1 MTTLEQEKQ
10 LTKGAELAMA
20 RQYEEALEI
29 LEDLADQGVD
39 VVLLWRK
46 LSYVQSQLCN
56 YAAARD
62 AIERALLLEPDD
74 PGNWLSLSR
83 HCLELEL
90 KADALDAGRQMVAVC
105 ERQNNTYYMDVAYFI
120 LAETALRGGCYS
132 EAISAC
138 QKLAP
143 DFYYWIGEDVRKI
156 ADIKKEAEAAIEVG

>member
-1 MTTLEQEKQ
+1 MITPEQDKQ
-10 LTKGAELAMA
+10 LNKGAELAA
-20 RQYEEALEI
+20 AQQFQEALDV
-29 LEDLADQGVD
+29 LEDLASQDVD

-90 KADALDAGRQMVAVC
+90 KVEALDAGRQMVAVC
-105 ERQNNTYYMDVAYFI
+105 ERQNNTYYMSMAYFI
-120 LAETALRGGCYS
+120 LAETALRAGSYS

-138 QKLAP
+138 RKLAP
-143 DFYYWIGEDVRKI
+143 DFYDWIGEDVRKI
-156 ADIKKEAEAAIEVG
+156 ADIKKEAEAALGQE